1 MQFLCDSLFA
11 CNEVLFSKEKAVQ
24 VSSRFTMALHMFAC
38 TIAFE
43 GTGQKMTSDFMAQSI
58 GTNPVVVRKLLQK
71 LKAAGLLTVVRGTGG
86 VKIARPLDEISFLDV
101 YRAVESPTNENL
113 FHFHENPNPSCP
125 VGRTI
130 HAMLDEKLTQVQSA
144 MERTLDKLTLSDLHV
159 QQTQQ
164 NENSSM

>member
-1 MQFLCDSLFA
+1 M
-11 CNEVLFSKEKAVQ
+11 Q

-38 TIAFE
+38 AIAFE

-58 GTNPVVVRKLLQK
+58 GTNPVVVRKLLQM
-71 LKAAGLLTVVRGTGG
+71 LKAAGLLDVVRGTGG

-101 YRAVESPTNENL
+101 YRAVEQPESL

-125 VGRTI
+125 VGRVI

-164 NENSSM
+164 NDNSSL